1 MDQEQ
6 LEGLGGSI
14 SELDEQL
21 TPRTPEEQAA
31 KDKAEAEADPVN
43 QARAWGAL
51 AYSVGG
57 MLSIIAPELKSVYT
71 EDACLA
77 WGTAVV
83 PVAEKYGWSGPSN
96 VPELGLLMATVP
108 LALPSFF
115 IVRQKLRDMRKAKA
129 AADEARTVDNGVAV
143 PAEGFGGSA

>member
-1 MDQEQ
+1 MDQDQ
-6 LEGLGGSI
+6 LDNLGGSI
-14 SELDEQL
+14 AELDDQL

-31 KDKAEAEADPVN
+31 QDKAAEQADPIN

-57 MLSIIAPELKSVYT
+57 MLSIIAPELKTVYT

-115 IVRQKLRDMRKAKA
+115 IVRAKLRAMRAAKEA
-129 AADEARTVDNGVAV
+129 HDEARTVDNDAA
-143 PAEGFGGSA
+143 PAAGYGGTS

>member
-1 MDQEQ
+1 MEE
-6 LEGLGGSI
+6 LEAMGGTIAGLD
-14 SELDEQL
+14 DEL
-21 TPRTPEEQAA
+21 TPRTPEQQAA
-31 KDKAEAEADPVN
+31 EDKAAEAADPMN

-115 IVRQKLRDMRKAKA
+115 IVRAKLRAMRAAKE
-129 AADEARTVDNGVAV
+129 AADEARTVDNEAT
-143 PAEGFGGSA
+143 PAAGYGGTS

>member
-1 MDQEQ
+1 MEMDK
-6 LEGLGGSI
+6 LEALGGTVA
-14 SELDEQL
+14 ELDDEL

-31 KDKAEAEADPVN
+31 QDKAAEQADPVY

-57 MLSIIAPELKSVYT
+57 MLSMIAPELKQVYT

-77 WGTAVV
+77 WGHAVV

-96 VPELGLLMATVP
+96 VPELGLILATVP

-115 IVRQKLRDMRKAKA
+115 IVREKLRAMRKAKE
-129 AADEARTVDNGVAV
+129 AADVARTVDNSADQT
-143 PAEGFGGSA
+143 GGAP